1 MTVIHQLPLILMMLK
16 RQPVDYEKLRQF
28 YEKMNFRKFLAELNA
43 SGAGQGSAD
52 VEKVE
57 YTVLNGRQR

>member
-1 MTVIHQLPLILMMLK
+1 
-16 RQPVDYEKLRQF
+16 
-28 YEKMNFRKFLAELNA
+28 MNVRKFVAELNA

-57 YTVLNGRQR
+57 YTVLNDDNVKDVKATEKDTVEF